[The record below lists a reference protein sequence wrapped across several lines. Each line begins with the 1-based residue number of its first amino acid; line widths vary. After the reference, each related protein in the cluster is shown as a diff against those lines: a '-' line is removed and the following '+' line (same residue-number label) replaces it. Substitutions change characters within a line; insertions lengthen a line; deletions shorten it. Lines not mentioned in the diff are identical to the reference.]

1 MKLRTKLVTG
11 FGAVI
16 VIMLVLGATGYFM
29 FTKVKSNVGDLS
41 GHNLAALQRA
51 SDIERTAFESLQQ
64 EKSYLLDRD
73 QNSQSQGRDKLK
85 QLLSQLNDIDK
96 LAESYQDAAL
106 ASKSAEVR
114 KATEE
119 YGKLFEQAVAAVERN
134 RLAEQR
140 LDEKG
145 AIVDAEADA
154 FMTAKKN
161 EYLEAKN
168 ALAIVNNINAWT
180 LEMRVSEKSYLLDQ
194 KQLHQQAIE
203 RNINNLLKAFDALD
217 KLHPNSTEVKLIG
230 LARKAT
236 LEYQKA
242 VKEWAAEYQRDR
254 ESGTLSE
261 LVKTMNRSGDTVSQA
276 VDDYMIPKQ
285 GAVDRIADS
294 VFVVREMGETALNAR
309 LDEKSYIINR
319 KSEQWEGLKQ
329 KVQELSK
336 FYEALRKLVITPEDQ
351 QRIERAAKAT
361 EEYLAAAQSW
371 VTDDHELRQQILPQM
386 KQNGEKV
393 IATARSAQSEAAQRS
408 EQVGDQT
415 QAMATT
421 SNRVIVAALLA
432 GVCIGALLAWGITRS
447 ITRPINR
454 VIDGLDSGAS
464 EVSGAA
470 NQIQLASQR
479 LADGTSE
486 QAAAI
491 EETSASLEQMASM
504 TRRNAEHAGQANHL
518 MAEVEDI
525 VGKANQSMEQ
535 LTSSMADI
543 SKASEETRKIIKTI
557 DEIAFQTNLLALNA
571 AVEAARAGEAGAGF
585 AVVADE
591 VRNLAMR
598 AADAAKNTAALI
610 DGTVKSVLSGAGLV
624 DKTNS
629 EFSQVTERARKM
641 SNLISEVAAASNEQT
656 QGIDQVCKAIA
667 EMDSVVQRNAASA
680 EESAA
685 ASEEMN
691 AQAEQMKTFV
701 GDLVALVGVHQ
712 ALAQDRPA
720 GESAA
725 LLTEPSY
732 LKTTK
737 IITQVDRRGS
747 SALRKALPAGGSG
760 TKHGE
765 GETDGASDG
774 DSF

>member
-16 VIMLVLGATGYFM
+16 VIMLVLGATGFFM
-29 FTKVKSNVGDLS
+29 FTKVKSNVADLS

-51 SDIERTAFESLQQ
+51 SDIERTAFESILQ
-64 EKSYLLDRD
+64 EKEYLLYKD
-73 QNSQSQGRDKLK
+73 QNSQTLGKEKLK
-85 QLLSQLNDIDK
+85 QLLSRLNDIDK
-96 LAESYQDAAL
+96 LAESYRDATL
-106 ASKSAEVR
+106 ASKAAEVR
-114 KATEE
+114 KAAEG
-119 YGKLFEQAVAAVERN
+119 YGKLFEQAVATVERN
-134 RLAEQR
+134 QLAEQR
-140 LDEKG
+140 MNEKG
-145 AIVDAEADA
+145 TVVDVEANA

-180 LEMRVSEKSYLLDQ
+180 LEIRLSEKSYQLDP
-194 KQLHQQAIE
+194 KQHHQQAIE
-203 RNINNLLKAFDALD
+203 RNIGSLLKAFDALD
-217 KLHPNSTEVKLIG
+217 KLHPNATEAKLIG
-230 LARKAT
+230 SARNAT

-242 VKEWAAEYQRDR
+242 VKAWMTEYQRDPGG
-254 ESGTLSE
+254 EALGE
-261 LVKTMNRSGDTVSQA
+261 FVKTMNRSGDTVSQA

-285 GAVDRIADS
+285 GMVDRIADS
-294 VFVVREMGETALNAR
+294 VFLVREMAESALKAR
-309 LDEKSYIINR
+309 LDEKSYIISR
-319 KSEQWEGLKQ
+319 KADHWEALRQ
-329 KVQELSK
+329 KVLELSK
-336 FYEALRKLVITPEDQ
+336 LYDALRKLAITPEDQ
-351 QRIERAAKAT
+351 QRIERASKAT
-361 EEYLAAAQSW
+361 EEYLAAVQSW
-371 VTDDHELRQQILPQM
+371 VTDDHEMRQQILPQM

-393 IATARSAQSEAAQRS
+393 ITAAASAQTDAAQRS
-408 EQVGDQT
+408 EQVGGQT

-454 VIDGLDSGAS
+454 VIDGLDAGAS

-470 NQIQLASQR
+470 NQVFLASQR

-491 EETSASLEQMASM
+491 EETSSSLEQMASM

-525 VGKANQSMEQ
+525 VGKANQSMEH
-535 LTSSMADI
+535 LTSSMTEI
-543 SKASEETRKIIKTI
+543 SNASEETRKIIKTI

-610 DGTVKSVLSGAGLV
+610 DGTVKSVQSGAGLV

-641 SNLISEVAAASNEQT
+641 SNLISEVAAASNEQA

-667 EMDSVVQRNAASA
+667 EMDNVVQQNAASA

-701 GDLVALVGVHQ
+701 GDLVALVGVQQ
-712 ALAQDRPA
+712 AIDHGRPVA
-720 GESAA
+720 GSAA
-725 LLTEPSY
+725 QLTEPSC
-732 LKTTK
+732 LKATK
-737 IITQVDRRGS
+737 VITQDAGRGGP
-747 SALRKALPAGGSG
+747 AQRKALPAGGFA
-760 TKHGE
+760 TMHAE
-765 GETDGASDG
+765 AEMGAVPDD